1 MDIKKYSSSWFPP
14 VIDFSHFPFL
24 SLYSENKISF
34 RNANDL
40 RKTVCV
46 YTAPVTTKG
55 LWVASSLSLPSILFY
70 DDYEAPGT
78 IRNANSETKPPKP
91 GKNRG
96 GTETILF
103 EMGWQT
109 RSSCCL
115 HCYVSVM
122 RTTPSIR
129 ASLPNNCPSP
139 WHTGKSTDIGKTVQY
154 TMLNIL
160 VFSLHL
166 VGVLC
171 HQAPVVLS
179 QVLIL
184 ILNFQ
189 LHSQSLG
196 FMFMLCC

>member
-1 MDIKKYSSSWFPP
+1 MDIKRYSVPFDFHLWLIFLISISSLHS
-14 VIDFSHFPFL
+14 D
-24 SLYSENKISF
+24 NKISF

-55 LWVASSLSLPSILFY
+55 LWVASSLSLPSLLFY
-70 DDYEAPGT
+70 NDDEAPGT
-78 IRNANSETKPPKP
+78 IRNANCETKPPKP

-96 GTETILF
+96 GYWDNFIRDGMTN
-103 EMGWQT
+103 

-139 WHTGKSTDIGKTVQY
+139 WHMGKSTDIGKTVC
-154 TMLNIL
+154 TMP
-160 VFSLHL
+160 
-166 VGVLC
+166 C
-171 HQAPVVLS
+171 
-179 QVLIL
+179 
-184 ILNFQ
+184 
-189 LHSQSLG
+189 
-196 FMFMLCC
+196 